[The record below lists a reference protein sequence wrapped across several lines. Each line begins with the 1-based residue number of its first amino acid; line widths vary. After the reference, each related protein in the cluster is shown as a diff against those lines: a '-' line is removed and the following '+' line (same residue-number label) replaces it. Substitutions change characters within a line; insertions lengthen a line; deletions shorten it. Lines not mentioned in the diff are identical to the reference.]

1 MALEWVLFYLFITVI
16 CSGTLTIREFPC
28 TSYPKTFGNI
38 WLDQTGDS
46 GKLWCFNFVVRVPN
60 SWLPKRYKEVFIK
73 LGCVL
78 FENFSARPY
87 FVYVLLPKR
96 NNWTQLYKSDWFLFI
111 FGRCTCA
118 FKNCL
123 CAEVE
128 LFLFYWE
135 RSCSGQL
142 LKPSQSVRLLRIMES
157 LDQGSILPSFFL
169 LNISEINYA
178 AMSAMIVLMLRHLLL
193 LKTRVGLL
201 FPLPTYFCFSSEHGI
216 LLFFFVSYSSQGQ
229 QSVFSVAKHFQI
241 HIQMQ
246 HRFL

>member
-1 MALEWVLFYLFITVI
+1 
-16 CSGTLTIREFPC
+16 
-28 TSYPKTFGNI
+28 
-38 WLDQTGDS
+38 
-46 GKLWCFNFVVRVPN
+46 
-60 SWLPKRYKEVFIK
+60 
-73 LGCVL
+73 
-78 FENFSARPY
+78 
-87 FVYVLLPKR
+87 
-96 NNWTQLYKSDWFLFI
+96 
-111 FGRCTCA
+111 
-118 FKNCL
+118 
-123 CAEVE
+123 
-128 LFLFYWE
+128 
-135 RSCSGQL
+135 
-142 LKPSQSVRLLRIMES
+142 MES